1 MNYLARKHSVFLI
14 TLNDRIL
21 FVFWGDYIFFNTL
34 IPMNDIWKTAKQSIK
49 EQIPGHTYRMW
60 IDGLQLVQ
68 AEGNTVVLGCNN
80 SFSRNWINQHYVN
93 VISGALQSA
102 AGMAVSVKI
111 DIMGKSSGI
120 KNVTPQK
127 KTKTPKN
134 IPSSKQQLTLP
145 NIHKTAFQGQLFRK
159 GYTFDQF
166 VVGKSNEF
174 AYNASLS
181 MASEKRTDN
190 NLYIVSKTGL
200 GKSHLS
206 QAIGQK
212 VCDIL
217 PQQRIY
223 YVTAENFANEMIQ
236 SLQKNKINQ
245 FKEKYRKLCD
255 VFILEDIH
263 FLAGKDHT
271 QDELSY
277 TLDSLMGFDKK
288 IIFTSTYSPN
298 EIPKLHDN
306 LSSRLSS
313 GLITQIDSPDYET
326 RFRILQKKAA
336 LNGLVLPEE
345 VNHYLATELT
355 KNVRQLESALI
366 GVAARSSLMKESV
379 DLKLAE
385 AVIGNIQQQQ
395 QEITM
400 ETVKKIVCKYYNV
413 TNEEI
418 ISKSRKKAIVIPRQI
433 CMYLCRKFTD
443 HSLGEIGKTFRRHH
457 ATAFHSVTA
466 IEKKMKQN
474 SNIKRQV
481 SYLCDKIDR
490 DFS

>member
-1 MNYLARKHSVFLI
+1 
-14 TLNDRIL
+14 
-21 FVFWGDYIFFNTL
+21 
-34 IPMNDIWKTAKQSIK
+34 MNDIWKTAKQSIK
-49 EQIPGHTYRMW
+49 KQIPGHTYRMW

-68 AEGNTVVLGCNN
+68 SEGNTIVLGCNN

-93 VISGALQSA
+93 VISGALQSV
-102 AGMAVSVKI
+102 AGMDVSVKI
-111 DIMGKSSGI
+111 DIIGKTNAAKAKLI
-120 KNVTPQK
+120 TKNKRSEPIQK
-127 KTKTPKN
+127 IVPG
-134 IPSSKQQLTLP
+134 KQQLALP
-145 NIHKTAFQGQLFRK
+145 NVNNPTSQGKLFRK
-159 GYTFDQF
+159 GFTFDQF
-166 VVGKSNEF
+166 IVGKSNQF
-174 AYNASLS
+174 AYNASVSL
-181 MASEKRTDN
+181 AAGNHNDN
-190 NLYIVSKTGL
+190 SNLFIVSKTGL

-212 VCDIL
+212 MIEIA
-217 PQQRIY
+217 PRQRIY

-236 SLQKNKINQ
+236 SLQKNSINQ
-245 FKEKYRKLCD
+245 FKEKYRKICD

-277 TLDSLMGFDKK
+277 TLDSLMSLEKK
-288 IIFTSTYSPN
+288 VIFTSTYTPN

-366 GVAARSSLMKESV
+366 GVAARSSLMGESV
-379 DLKLAE
+379 DLRLAE

-400 ETVKKIVCKYYNV
+400 ESVKKIVCKYYNV
-413 TNEEI
+413 TNDEM

-433 CMYLCRKFTD
+433 CMYLCRKYTD
-443 HSLGEIGKTFRRHH
+443 HSLGEIGKSFRRHH
-457 ATAFHSVTA
+457 ATAFHSVTV

-474 SNIKRQV
+474 TNIKRQV

-490 DFS
+490 DFT

>member
-1 MNYLARKHSVFLI
+1 MI
-14 TLNDRIL
+14 E
-21 FVFWGDYIFFNTL
+21 
-34 IPMNDIWKTAKQSIK
+34 IWKTAKQSIK
-49 EQIPGHTYRMW
+49 KQVPGHTYRMW

-68 AEGNTVVLGCNN
+68 AEGNEFVLGCNN
-80 SFSRNWINQHYVN
+80 SFSKTWITQHYEG
-93 VISGALQSA
+93 VISGAIQSVS
-102 AGMAVSVKI
+102 GMPVSVKF
-111 DIMGKSSGI
+111 DIIGSTSGSKSGS
-120 KNVTPQK
+120 TK
-127 KTKTPKN
+127 KTASTKRTPKV
-134 IPSSKQQLTLP
+134 PAAKQQLSLP
-145 NIHKTAFQGQLFRK
+145 NIHKPATQGQLFRK
-159 GYTFDQF
+159 GFTFDQF

-181 MASEKRTDN
+181 VASGSRPDSN

-212 VCDIL
+212 MLDIM

-223 YVTAENFANEMIQ
+223 YVTAENFANEMVQ
-236 SLQKNKINQ
+236 SLQKNQMNQ
-245 FKEKYRKLCD
+245 FKEKYRKICD

-288 IIFTSTYSPN
+288 IIFTSTYTPN

-313 GLITQIDSPDYET
+313 GLITQIESPDYET
-326 RFRILQKKAA
+326 RFRILQRKAA

-366 GVAARSSLMKESV
+366 GVAARSSLMGESV
-379 DLKLAE
+379 NLKLAE
-385 AVIGNIQQQQ
+385 SILGNIQQQQ
-395 QEITM
+395 QEITIDS
-400 ETVKKIVCKYYNV
+400 VKKLVCKYYNV
-413 TNEEI
+413 TGDDI

-433 CMYLCRKFTD
+433 CMYLCRKYTD

-466 IEKKMKQN
+466 VEKKMKQN

-490 DFS
+490 DFSE

>member
-1 MNYLARKHSVFLI
+1 
-14 TLNDRIL
+14 
-21 FVFWGDYIFFNTL
+21 
-34 IPMNDIWKTAKQSIK
+34 MNDIWKKAKQSIK
-49 EQIPGHTYRMW
+49 DQIPGHTYRMW

-68 AEGNTVVLGCNN
+68 SANDEIVLGCSN
-80 SFSRNWINQHYVN
+80 SFSRNWIYQRYLGL
-93 VISGALQSA
+93 ISEALQS
-102 AGMAVSVKI
+102 VSETPITVKI
-111 DIMGKSSGI
+111 EIASS
-120 KNVTPQK
+120 PK
-127 KTKTPKN
+127 KTSSTKKPKQVLS
-134 IPSSKQQLTLP
+134 PAARAVPATKQQMTLP
-145 NIHKTAFQGQLFRK
+145 NIHKPSNAGQIFQK

-181 MASEKRTDN
+181 MTTSKQLTGN

-206 QAIGQK
+206 QAIGHQILNMMPQK
-212 VCDIL
+212 
-217 PQQRIY
+217 RIY

-236 SLQKNKINQ
+236 ALQQKQMNQ
-245 FKEKYRKLCD
+245 FKEKYRQICD

-263 FLAGKDHT
+263 FLSGKDHT
-271 QDELSY
+271 QDELSF
-277 TLDSLMGFDKK
+277 TLDSLIGFNKK
-288 IIFTSTYSPN
+288 IIFTSTYAPN

-313 GLITQIDSPDYET
+313 GLITQIESPDYET

-336 LNGLVLPEE
+336 LNGYMIPEE

-366 GVAARSSLMKESV
+366 GVAARSSLMGNTI

-385 AVIGNIQQQQ
+385 AVIGNIYQNQ

-400 ETVKKIVCKYYNV
+400 DTVKKLVCKHYKV
-413 TNEEI
+413 TGEEI

-433 CMYLCRKFTD
+433 CMYLCRKYTD
-443 HSLGEIGKTFRRHH
+443 HSLGEIGKSFRRHH
-457 ATAFHSVTA
+457 ATAFHSVTT

-481 SYLCDKIDR
+481 SYLCDKLDG
-490 DFS
+490 DYSEEKS